1 MTGTKMAAWVAAAGL
16 LVVLGLVAWL
26 RSPGEAEVPSPTLV
40 ASAAEPQTEVDPQLA
55 IRSKGDS
62 AAPITI
68 YELSDFQCPWCRKF
82 TVETLPLLEEE
93 YIDPGKVRL
102 VFINLPIPSLHPNA
116 PAAHE
121 FAMCAAAQDKF
132 WPVHDLLF
140 THQDAWEGLD
150 EPTDYFG
157 DLADSVALSGD
168 ALSDC
173 LETGEMRQLVMADV
187 NSAMQAQLQQTPTFI
202 IEGGVLAG
210 AAEIQDW
217 RPILDSIYTAKTAA
231 N

>member
-1 MTGTKMAAWVAAAGL
+1 MATAVAAAGL
-16 LVVLGLVAWL
+16 LVVLGLVSWL
-26 RSPGEAEVPSPTLV
+26 QSPSEAEVPIPT
-40 ASAAEPQTEVDPQLA
+40 ASAAGPQTEIDPQLG

-82 TVETLPLLEEE
+82 TVETLPLLEKE
-93 YIDPGKVRL
+93 YVDPGKVRL

-132 WPVHDLLF
+132 WPMHDLLF
-140 THQDAWEGLD
+140 EHQDAWKGLD
-150 EPTDYFG
+150 EPTDFFG
-157 DLADSVALSGD
+157 ELADSVSLSAD
-168 ALSDC
+168 ALSEC
-173 LETGEMRQLVMADV
+173 LEAGEMRQLVMADV
-187 NSAMQAQLQQTPTFI
+187 NSAMQARLQQTPTFI